1 MKVGTEPKTPAQIDE
16 VILDLVQRQG
26 ALDEELGRWLLL
38 AQRARVHRHFGFAA
52 FGDYVAARLGVT
64 PRLAK
69 ERASVAEAL
78 EALPLLRRALVT
90 GSRSW
95 SAVRELSRVATP
107 DTEAAWLQASE
118 GKNLRALEG
127 LVSGRRPGDGPE
139 APPDPLLAQH
149 RAVFVQTSDQRATTV
164 EALAR
169 ARRILGPE
177 ATDGAVL
184 AFMCEDFL
192 GPKRNIEE
200 GAGYQVSLTLCA
212 ECQSAH
218 RTVAGEVLPVSDAVR
233 GLRALCDPELVGLT
247 PAERPEPFGDAG
259 AARRTL
265 PVGEAEGAEGRSTH
279 VCQTEGAQGRSTH
292 VGQAEGAD
300 GPSHEADSPEGAE
313 AQSTHVGR
321 AEGADGHLHEADPPE
336 GAGAQ
341 STHVDPPKR
350 PGVQTTQGCLDHG
363 AEAPLTHVGR
373 SNRERAAFSPALRP
387 RGFDRPPPPRR
398 PRRGAEGDPAPW
410 ASTSTRSLPSFG
422 AWSWPGITTAAWC
435 PAARATSSSTST
447 TSGRPKTEG
456 PTPPTT

>member
-1 MKVGTEPKTPAQIDE
+1 MKVVPEPKTPAQIDE
-16 VILDLVQRQG
+16 VIVDLVQRQG

-107 DTEAAWLQASE
+107 DTEAAWLEASA

-200 GAGYQVSLTLCA
+200 GAGYQVSLTL
-212 ECQSAH
+212 
-218 RTVAGEVLPVSDAVR
+218 
-233 GLRALCDPELVGLT
+233 
-247 PAERPEPFGDAG
+247 
-259 AARRTL
+259 
-265 PVGEAEGAEGRSTH
+265 
-279 VCQTEGAQGRSTH
+279 
-292 VGQAEGAD
+292 
-300 GPSHEADSPEGAE
+300 
-313 AQSTHVGR
+313 
-321 AEGADGHLHEADPPE
+321 
-336 GAGAQ
+336 
-341 STHVDPPKR
+341 
-350 PGVQTTQGCLDHG
+350 
-363 AEAPLTHVGR
+363 
-373 SNRERAAFSPALRP
+373 
-387 RGFDRPPPPRR
+387 
-398 PRRGAEGDPAPW
+398 
-410 ASTSTRSLPSFG
+410 
-422 AWSWPGITTAAWC
+422 
-435 PAARATSSSTST
+435 
-447 TSGRPKTEG
+447 
-456 PTPPTT
+456 